1 MTAVGGSDGQWRWE
15 RADLVSG
22 DERPAFGLGFGI
34 GRPAAVGLGY
44 FLFGNFIYLFTIF
57 VFSCGDRT
65 AVENQFLHLDYA
77 THAKIL
83 IFADL

>member
-1 MTAVGGSDGQWRWE
+1 M
-15 RADLVSG
+15 SG

-57 VFSCGDRT
+57 VFSCGRLKDP
-65 AVENQFLHLDYA
+65 
-77 THAKIL
+77 HAKIGF
-83 IFADL
+83 FACDYANCMQKS

>member
-57 VFSCGDRT
+57 VFSCGRLKDP
-65 AVENQFLHLDYA
+65 
-77 THAKIL
+77 HAKIGF
-83 IFADL
+83 FACGYANGMQKS